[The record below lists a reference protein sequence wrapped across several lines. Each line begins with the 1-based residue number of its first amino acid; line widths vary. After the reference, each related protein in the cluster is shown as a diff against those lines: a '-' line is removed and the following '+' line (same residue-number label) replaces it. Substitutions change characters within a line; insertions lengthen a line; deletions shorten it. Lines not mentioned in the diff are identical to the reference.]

1 MQLET
6 HQPALLDLAACGALV
21 ASGAV
26 ARLSTPAGRVDA
38 FLLRGVR
45 FFKADAVPIV
55 KPLDRADRY
64 PSPAPPTARGSLR
77 G

>member
-1 MQLET
+1 M

-21 ASGAV
+21 GSG
-26 ARLSTPAGRVDA
+26 LSLDSPLLRGALHVDA

-55 KPLDRADRY
+55 KP
-64 PSPAPPTARGSLR
+64 ARSS
-77 G
+77 